1 MWDRLKYDERALL
14 KHLIERP
21 ASRRLG
27 PETHQTHDHTLEQT
41 EEHLSN
47 TLHFRGDLTH
57 TYRNTVRNFHRRMR
71 SAGDQVE
78 TLELNRIGV
87 TVSAYGIISQSDTD
101 GDDNV

>member
-1 MWDRLKYDERALL
+1 
-14 KHLIERP
+14 
-21 ASRRLG
+21 
-27 PETHQTHDHTLEQT
+27 
-41 EEHLSN
+41 
-47 TLHFRGDLTH
+47 
-57 TYRNTVRNFHRRMR
+57 MR